1 MKVSDSIVI
10 ISAGDSSKKEAL
22 ESMAKVLG
30 VQYKVLDFEKA
41 NAGLYHPDLETE
53 HAQFRSMSMQN
64 RPAMKED
71 DFSDLANVEDEPEN
85 IGKDFLKAQL
95 STKNQMKIRNVL
107 AIISSIAVVIAFIL
121 EKLGIL

>member
-22 ESMAKVLG
+22 ESMAKALG
-30 VQYKVLDFEKA
+30 VQYKVLNFEEA
-41 NAGLYHPDLETE
+41 EAGLYHPDLETD
-53 HAQFRSMSMQN
+53 HVQLRFVRMAN
-64 RPAMKED
+64 RPVSEED

-85 IGKDFLKAQL
+85 LGKDFLKAQL

-107 AIISSIAVVIAFIL
+107 AIISSVAVVIAFIL